1 MPTPLPPPIAGR
13 STSAGALVQPPPV
26 TPDYLRD
33 WGKHTHG
40 SPLYAHLVE
49 VVAEDT
55 DLLRVINRIGNR
67 PPPNLLFAAVQ
78 YLLMDGA
85 DSDLARHYPSLVED
99 PLGPEGAGPSFRQFV
114 LAHEEEIV
122 HLGNT
127 RYTQTN
133 ECRRC
138 VALLPMVMMAPFD
151 RFHLVDVGTSAG
163 LNLAL
168 DRYRYRFGH
177 LEWGPESPVVLTA
190 ESRGADP
197 SLHGLEVLSR
207 TGLDLNP
214 LDPGDEEARRWL
226 DALIWPEHEE
236 RRDRLRRALA
246 IIEETRI
253 EMIRGDALATLPRV
267 LDSLPG
273 DEPAV
278 VMNSFA
284 VAQLSPAGRQEIEA
298 IANRAR
304 ERRPVFRAAMELFDA
319 SDDWARMVIDDGT
332 GGRVVGQAHP
342 HGEWIELS

>member
-1 MPTPLPPPIAGR
+1 
-13 STSAGALVQPPPV
+13 VQPPAV
-26 TPDYLRD
+26 TSEYLRD
-33 WGKHTHG
+33 WCKHTHG

-49 VVAEDT
+49 VVAEDP

-99 PLGPEGAGPSFRQFV
+99 PLGPEGAGPVFREFV

-133 ECRRC
+133 ESRRC
-138 VALLPMVMMAPFD
+138 VALLPLVMMAPFD
-151 RFHLVDVGTSAG
+151 RLHLVDIGTSAG

-168 DRYRYRFGH
+168 DRYRYRFDD
-177 LEWGPESPVVLTA
+177 LEWGPESPLVLIA

-197 SLHGLEVLSR
+197 RLHPIEVLSR

-236 RRDRLRRALA
+236 RRARLRLALG
-246 IIEETRI
+246 IISEIPI
-253 EMIRGDALATLPRV
+253 EMVPGDALATLPRV

-278 VMNSFA
+278 VMNSFSF
-284 VAQLSPAGRQEIEA
+284 AQFSPEGRQEVEA
-298 IANRAR
+298 IAARAR
-304 ERRPVFRAAMELFDA
+304 ERRPVFRVTMELFDA
-319 SDDWARMVIDDGT
+319 SDDWARMVTDDGT

-342 HGEWIELS
+342 HGEWIELF